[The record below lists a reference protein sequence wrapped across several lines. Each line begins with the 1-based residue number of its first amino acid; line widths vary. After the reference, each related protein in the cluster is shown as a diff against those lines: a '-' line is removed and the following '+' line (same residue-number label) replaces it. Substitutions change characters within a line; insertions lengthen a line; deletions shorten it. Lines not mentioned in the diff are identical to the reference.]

1 MIRATRE
8 EVELYLKNFGK
19 RGEKVLST
27 LGKLQPFM
35 ECVQS
40 EIGFTL
46 LRDLIDRYEALLE
59 KVSNLEATE
68 IELLELKTT
77 KSLILSFATRIN
89 EYNNRVSE
97 IKTVAKK
104 EAK

>member
-1 MIRATRE
+1 MIRVTKE

-27 LGKLQPFM
+27 LGKLQPFV
-35 ECVQS
+35 ECLQS

-46 LRDLIDRYEALLE
+46 LRDLIDRYEGLLE
-59 KVSNLEATE
+59 KVSDLEATE
-68 IELLELKTT
+68 IESLELKAIKT
-77 KSLILSFATRIN
+77 LILSFATRIN
-89 EYNNRVSE
+89 EYNNRVNE
-97 IKTVAKK
+97 IKTAAKK

>member
-27 LGKLQPFM
+27 LGKLQPFV
-35 ECVQS
+35 ECLQS

-46 LRDLIDRYEALLE
+46 LRDLIDRYEGLLE
-59 KVSNLEATE
+59 KVSDLEATE
-68 IELLELKTT
+68 IESLELKAIKT
-77 KSLILSFATRIN
+77 LILSFATRIN